1 MCLWHPSIAALLM
14 YLSNIIMHICMRT
27 YGKKLCWTRV
37 FFLSNECISQIATR
51 TLYATYVLT
60 SEILLECFFESKI
73 VDCVHLWCWSQF
85 MVERAR
91 VYQQLL
97 VPITI
102 SSCKLPLII
111 CQQILQSQWIS
122 RGCVSSVFTKIF
134 TLCSG
139 ACLICKLMLNFA
151 NSFSSKWDD

>member
-1 MCLWHPSIAALLM
+1 MHENVWKKIMLNEGIFFIKWMYFTNCHPNIVCHLCTDVWNIAGMLFWIQNRWLRSFM
-14 YLSNIIMHICMRT
+14 MLKPIH
-27 YGKKLCWTRV
+27 GWTSKS
-37 FFLSNECISQIATR
+37 LPT
-51 TLYATYVLT
+51 T
-60 SEILLECFFESKI
+60 SGSHNNFILQ
-73 VDCVHLWCWSQF
+73 V
-85 MVERAR
+85 
-91 VYQQLL
+91 
-97 VPITI
+97 
-102 SSCKLPLII
+102 PLII